1 VEAVTVAAAMV
12 EVGTAVGMVG
22 GAAVVEVMV
31 VWALTVVEVSS
42 PQMVPVA
49 AAAVA
54 GVVVAMA
61 GVAMAGARE
70 AHGAREVEGKVEE
83 AKEEV

>member
-1 VEAVTVAAAMV
+1 VEAVTVAAATV
-12 EVGTAVGMVG
+12 EVGTGVGMVG
-22 GAAVVEVMV
+22 GAAVVGVMV
-31 VWALTVVEVSS
+31 VWALTEVGASS